1 MNKLIYSGLS
11 ILDVSKT
18 VMREFWD
25 DYVKPKYGES
35 AKVCFH
41 FLIAYV
47 KADDMLQKPMKQG
60 FTLQILN

>member
-11 ILDVSKT
+11 ILDVSKN

-41 FLIAYV
+41 FL
-47 KADDMLQKPMKQG
+47 LEKPLPKG
-60 FTLQILN
+60 A